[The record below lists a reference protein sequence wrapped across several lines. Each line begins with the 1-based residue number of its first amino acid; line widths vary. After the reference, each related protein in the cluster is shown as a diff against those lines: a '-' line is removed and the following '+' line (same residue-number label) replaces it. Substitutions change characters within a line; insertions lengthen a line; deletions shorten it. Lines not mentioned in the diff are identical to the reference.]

1 VLVYWFCTQVCS
13 KLEQELAAKQENL
26 DLLHTS
32 VLVAE
37 EARAAAVRQLST
49 ARAQEDREVQAY
61 EAELKELQ
69 ACLGAD
75 RELLQVRLPL
85 HGLFPDPGV

>member
-1 VLVYWFCTQVCS
+1 MCS
-13 KLEQELAAKQENL
+13 KLEQELATKQANL

-37 EARAAAVRQLST
+37 EARGAAVRQLST
-49 ARAQEDREVQAY
+49 SRTQEDKEVQVF
-61 EAELKELQ
+61 ETEMRELQ

-75 RELLQVRLPL
+75 KQLLQV
-85 HGLFPDPGV
+85 GGVVGCMCERCA